1 MIDKQCKVCGRTAAM
16 WTIFGISI
24 GNYCNRCYRD
34 INQRMQTAVKPLL
47 AKIRTGAENAIDGS
61 TCQKCGD
68 HLTGHEDETST
79 MCRWC
84 VTCASSGES
93 VTVMPGRRHE

>member
-1 MIDKQCKVCGRTAAM
+1 MINKQCKVCGKPAAT
-16 WTIFGISI
+16 WIIFGVSI

-34 INQRMQTAVKPLL
+34 INHRMQTAVKPLL
-47 AKIRTGAENAIDGS
+47 AKIRTGAEDAIDGS
-61 TCQKCGD
+61 TCHNCGD
-68 HLTGHEDETST
+68 RLAGHEDDTST

-93 VTVMPGRRHE
+93 VAVMPRRRNE